1 MSNELI
7 ISATQNGSRIALLK
21 DKQLVE
27 FHEETEG
34 SKFVVGDIYLGSVK
48 KVVQGLNAAFIDI
61 GYEKD
66 AFLHYLD
73 LGPQF
78 SSLQKF
84 TKLVRGKKITGGR
97 LDKFKAEKDIDK
109 HGKITQQLSKGL
121 LLPVQVVK
129 EPISTKGPRLSS
141 ELSIAGRYLVL
152 VPFSNTVS
160 VSKKISSSEE
170 RKRLQRIIQSIKP
183 EGFGV
188 IIRTVAEGKET
199 AELDRDL
206 RNLVKMWDEGMT
218 RMVTANG
225 RDKLIGEISKTSS
238 LLRDL
243 LNESFDNVHVDDKKI
258 FEEVKGYIHTI
269 APEKEKIVKLYTGK
283 AKIFEHYG
291 IEKQIKSAF
300 GQTVSLRGGGYL
312 IIEHTE
318 ALHVIDVNSGNK
330 STREES
336 QETTAQSVNLEAAK
350 EIARQLRL
358 RDMGGIIVVDFI
370 DMRSQEGRKLIYKTM
385 KDEMGLHD
393 RAKHTVLPLSKFG
406 LMQITRER
414 VRPQMNII
422 TKEVCPTCN
431 GTGSIT
437 ASILITD
444 QIEQHIEHLFV
455 KQNEK
460 ELVLALHPF
469 LYAYYTKGIISKRL
483 KMFFKYKKWVKIV
496 KDSSLGITEFH
507 FLNKDGEE
515 IDVAQKEK
523 ITPETLA
530 DIKASIAEGKSKHD
544 HKHSDVSEDEDENEE
559 EDDAEVEEPR
569 ERRPHPNHNRR
580 RENNHNSNRNQN
592 QQKPREQRQQPPREQ
607 KQNEGEAKDENGEQK
622 PRENR
627 HHNKPRHHNQQ
638 RRRDQQNREQKN
650 PEQQNSE
657 QNPQQQKDVNTD
669 HAAPLE
675 KTAHEKPVHEKPVHI
690 DPPVNEVKPPAPDIQ
705 SEQSSEDQ

>member
-78 SSLQKF
+78 SSLMKF

-152 VPFSNTVS
+152 VPFSTTVS
-160 VSKKISSSEE
+160 VSKKISSSDE

-218 RMVTANG
+218 RMTTANG
-225 RDKLIGEISKTSS
+225 RDKLIGEINKTSS

-243 LNESFDNVHVDDKKI
+243 LNESFDNVTVDDKKI

-269 APEKEKIVKLYTGK
+269 APEKDKIVKLYTGK
-283 AKIFEHYG
+283 AKVFEHYG

-312 IIEHTE
+312 IIDHTE

-336 QETTAQSVNLEAAK
+336 QETTALSVNLEAAK

-370 DMRSQEGRKLIYKTM
+370 DMRSQDGRKLIYKTM
-385 KDEMGLHD
+385 KDEMGNND

-444 QIEQHIEHLFV
+444 KIEQHIEHLFV
-455 KQNEK
+455 KQNET

-469 LYAYYTKGIISKRL
+469 LYAYYTKGIISKRV
-483 KMFFKYKKWVKIV
+483 KMFFKYKRWVKIV

-523 ITPETLA
+523 ITPEALA
-530 DIKASIAEGKSKHD
+530 DIKTSIAEGKPKHD
-544 HKHSDVSEDEDENEE
+544 HKHREVSGSEEEEE
-559 EDDAEVEEPR
+559 EDVEVEERQPR
-569 ERRPHPNHNRR
+569 EKRQHQHQNRR
-580 RENNHNSNRNQN
+580 RDHGRSQRPQK
-592 QQKPREQRQQPPREQ
+592 QQGEQ
-607 KQNEGEAKDENGEQK
+607 KQEGEEKDGEQKEHK

-627 HHNKPRHHNQQ
+627 HQRDHRHQNQRHQQ
-638 RRRDQQNREQKN
+638 RRQQNNEQKN
-650 PEQQNSE
+650 V
-657 QNPQQQKDVNTD
+657 QQQKSEQPKNEEPK
-669 HAAPLE
+669 PLPE
-675 KTAHEKPVHEKPVHI
+675 PIV
-690 DPPVNEVKPPAPDIQ
+690 PPPPTPPAPDNLT
-705 SEQSSEDQ
+705 E